1 MGSLVQF
8 ECWFYF
14 CAFSNKTLH
23 WEKKNK
29 SWFHLL
35 YEDNFMV
42 HVVSF
47 STVSLLLKRFVMRVM
62 WLKKQFSQNTPYS
75 EMSLFLLN
83 LTSTLE
89 GVPVLHDLL
98 ICHFGSY
105 CFYVL
110 VTIFWLSQVFIS
122 MSSAWL
128 LILLLNSIFAKLARS
143 RVTSFTL
150 NWKRVDVVSLLEFPD
165 MLYIFGISAFYFRFT
180 YTPFSLKWPII
191 YTGLPF

>member
-62 WLKKQFSQNTPYS
+62 WLKKTILPKY
-75 EMSLFLLN
+75 SLFRN
-83 LTSTLE
+83 VVVSTEFDFNVGMSTSTSRSFDMPFR
-89 GVPVLHDLL
+89 V
-98 ICHFGSY
+98 
-105 CFYVL
+105 
-110 VTIFWLSQVFIS
+110 
-122 MSSAWL
+122 
-128 LILLLNSIFAKLARS
+128 ILLLRTGHNILIVSSVYFYELSMA
-143 RVTSFTL
+143 
-150 NWKRVDVVSLLEFPD
+150 VD
-165 MLYIFGISAFYFRFT
+165 IAF
-180 YTPFSLKWPII
+180 
-191 YTGLPF
+191 

>member
-47 STVSLLLKRFVMRVM
+47 STV
-62 WLKKQFSQNTPYS
+62 
-75 EMSLFLLN
+75 
-83 LTSTLE
+83 
-89 GVPVLHDLL
+89 LHDLL

-128 LILLLNSIFAKLARS
+128 LILLFNSIFAKLARS

-150 NWKRVDVVSLLEFPD
+150 NWKRVDVVSLLELPD